1 MEESKIETKEEPK
14 TAFEALKNP
23 RCAVCNH
30 EIVEPS
36 DFGAE
41 VFVTIYEIFEVPQ
54 YLCRRHGNAINKL
67 AAEQLK
73 RVLEA

>member
-1 MEESKIETKEEPK
+1 MEAPKTAENAEPK
-14 TAFEALKNP
+14 TAFEELKAP
-23 RCAVCNH
+23 RCAVCSH
-30 EIVEPS
+30 DIVNPE

-41 VFVTIYEIFEVPQ
+41 VFVTLGNVEVPQ